1 LAVITWNEPGSV
13 PPTPSVGKSTAP
25 AHAMRTQQEHLLYN
39 KAKQRLLKHE
49 NPTKIHN
56 VLVQALATAA
66 VALCAFFD
74 FNWREHII
82 RNRVQIDSIV

>member
-1 LAVITWNEPGSV
+1 
-13 PPTPSVGKSTAP
+13 
-25 AHAMRTQQEHLLYN
+25 MRTQQEHLLYN

-82 RNRVQIDSIV
+82 RNGVQIDSIV